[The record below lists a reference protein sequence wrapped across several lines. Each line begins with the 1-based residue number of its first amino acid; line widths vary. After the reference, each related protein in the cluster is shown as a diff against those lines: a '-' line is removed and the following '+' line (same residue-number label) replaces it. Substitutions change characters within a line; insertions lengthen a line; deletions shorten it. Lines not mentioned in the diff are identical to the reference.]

1 MAPRPETEHRIPV
14 LDGWR
19 GLAILG
25 VLIDHFFTAQVIN
38 LGRFGVELFFVLSGR
53 LMADILFVRRTPLRV
68 FFPRRFSRVYPALFC
83 FATVMFIVAQLF
95 EPFTITPPVYLA
107 ALGFTMNYTAIF
119 WDVTPAIDHLW
130 SLAIEE
136 HCYILLGAL
145 AALGR
150 WKPRLP
156 IVPIILVLIGLAILD
171 GLFQTY
177 VWRLRYHNVYW
188 KTDVRGASILISVAV
203 YLSWQAR
210 AIRPAWLAHPLT
222 PVVFALAGVAL
233 NLNLM
238 PDPLKYS
245 LGTLCLAVAVTTL
258 EQVPG
263 QVAAV
268 LQSRVLTLLGV
279 GSYSLYLWQQPFSLI
294 PDPAL
299 KYASFLVIA
308 ALAALSY
315 GLIEQPARK
324 ALNRWLTPH
333 LHPGRPAT
341 SAALA
346 TERSA
351 S

>member
-1 MAPRPETEHRIPV
+1 MAPKPETEHRIAV

-19 GLAILG
+19 GLAIIG
-25 VLIDHFFTAQVIN
+25 VLIDHFFTAQVVN

-53 LMADILFVRRTPLRV
+53 LMADILFVRKTPLRV

-83 FATVMFIVAQLF
+83 FATLMVIVAQLF
-95 EPFTITPPVYLA
+95 RPFDITLPVYLA
-107 ALGFTMNYTAIF
+107 ALCFTMNYTAIF

-136 HCYILLGAL
+136 HCYILLGVL

-150 WKPRLP
+150 WRPRLP
-156 IVPIILVLIGLAILD
+156 ILPIILVLIGLAVLD
-171 GLFQTY
+171 GVFQTY

-203 YLSWQAR
+203 TLWWQAR
-210 AIRPAWLAHPLT
+210 AVRPAWLTHALT
-222 PVVFALAGVAL
+222 PCAFTLIGVAL
-233 NLNLM
+233 NLNAV
-238 PDPLKYS
+238 PDPVKYS

-258 EQVPG
+258 EQVPAP
-263 QVAAV
+263 VAAV
-268 LQSRVLTLLGV
+268 LRSRVLTLFGV

-299 KYASFLVIA
+299 KYASFLAIA
-308 ALAALSY
+308 VVATGSY
-315 GLIEQPARK
+315 RLVEQPARK

-333 LHPGRPAT
+333 LHPARPAT
-341 SAALA
+341 AAALA
-346 TERSA
+346 LERGTS
-351 S
+351 

>member
-1 MAPRPETEHRIPV
+1 MAPKPETEHRIPV

-25 VLIDHFFTAQVIN
+25 VLVDHFFTAQVVN

-53 LMADILFVRRTPLRV
+53 LMADILFVRHTPLRV

-83 FATVMFIVAQLF
+83 FATALFIVAQLF
-95 EPFTITPPVYLA
+95 KPFDISPSVYLA

-136 HCYILLGAL
+136 HCYLLLGAL
-145 AALGR
+145 AALSR
-150 WKPRLP
+150 WRPRLP
-156 IVPIILVLIGLAILD
+156 IIPIIVLLIGLAILD
-171 GLFQTY
+171 GLYQTD
-177 VWRLRYHNVYW
+177 VWRLRYHNVFW

-203 YLSWQAR
+203 YLTWQAR
-210 AIRPAWLAHPLT
+210 TARPAWLTHPLT
-222 PVVFALAGVAL
+222 PVVFALGGLLL

-238 PDPLKYS
+238 PDPVKYS

-258 EQVPG
+258 EQVPRP
-263 QVAAV
+263 VAAV
-268 LQSRVLTLLGV
+268 LQSRVLTLLGI

-294 PDPAL
+294 PNPAL
-299 KYASFLVIA
+299 KYASFLAIA
-308 ALAALSY
+308 ALATLSY
-315 GLIEQPARK
+315 NLVEQPARK
-324 ALNRWLTPH
+324 ALNRRLTPH
-333 LHPGRPAT
+333 LHPAYPAT
-341 SAALA
+341 QAALA
-346 TERSA
+346 LERKA

>member
-25 VLIDHFFTAQVIN
+25 VLIDHFLGAQGIN

-83 FATVMFIVAQLF
+83 FATIMFAVAQLF
-95 EPFTITPPVYLA
+95 KPFDIAPSVYLA
-107 ALGFTMNYTAIF
+107 ALCFTMNYTAIF
-119 WDVTPAIDHLW
+119 WEVTPAIDHLW
-130 SLAIEE
+130 SLAVEE
-136 HCYILLGAL
+136 HCYMLLGAL

-150 WKPRLP
+150 WQPRLP
-156 IVPIILVLIGLAILD
+156 VVPIILLLVGLAILD
-171 GLFQTY
+171 GLYQTY
-177 VWRLRYHNVYW
+177 VWRLHYHNAFW

-210 AIRPAWLAHPLT
+210 AIRPAWLTQPMT
-222 PVVFALAGVAL
+222 PVWFALAGVAL
-233 NLNLM
+233 NFNIL
-238 PDPLKYS
+238 PDPVKYS

-258 EQVPG
+258 EQVPRP
-263 QVAAV
+263 VAAV
-268 LQSRVLTLLGV
+268 LRSRFLTLLGV

-299 KYASFLVIA
+299 KYASFVAIA

-315 GLIEQPARK
+315 GLVEQPARK

-333 LHPGRPAT
+333 LHPAHPAT
-341 SAALA
+341 AALVLDR
-346 TERSA
+346 TPS
-351 S
+351 